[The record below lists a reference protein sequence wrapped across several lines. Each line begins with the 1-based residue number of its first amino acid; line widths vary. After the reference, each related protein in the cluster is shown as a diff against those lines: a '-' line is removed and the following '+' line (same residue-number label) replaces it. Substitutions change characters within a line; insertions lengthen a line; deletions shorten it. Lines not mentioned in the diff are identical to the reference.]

1 MNKTINGGKVIA
13 SGGYGCIFR
22 PALKCVGKPR
32 PKNQI
37 SKLMTIKHIGEEY
50 GDIVKFRPILEKI
63 PNYKNY
69 FFIDGVYTCKP
80 CKLTSDDLIDYEKK
94 CKALK
99 KDGFTKNN
107 INDSLD
113 KVALLNMPDGGL
125 DVGDFIETITK
136 NSQFITLNNS
146 LIDLLLHGILPMNK
160 HNIYHCDVKE
170 SNILVNNA
178 QGFHTKLIDWGLSA
192 KYDGE
197 KIPEN
202 MTERPFQYNLPF
214 STIIFNDIFKKMY
227 EDFLEKNSEPSYYS
241 TRAFV
246 IDYIFV
252 WNQKRGPGHIKYMIG
267 VMETLFDNEIHDINE
282 ENRREIVEMEF
293 LYHFIIEY
301 LTQILIS
308 FTKNKKFMKMEYFKD
323 VFLKNVDVWG
333 LVMTYYPI
341 INILHQNF
349 EKLDK
354 IELKLFNKL
363 KQIFIRC
370 LFESSTRP
378 IDINFL
384 VKNLEE
390 LNFFF
395 KQADNTSSRT
405 KSISS
410 LVKSLKHKKTSKKST
425 MKHKNK
431 NKKQSRTAFF
441 IESKT
446 NNQRTIKPMNI

>member
-1 MNKTINGGKVIA
+1 MNKTRKGGKVVA

-32 PKNQI
+32 PKSQV

-50 GDIVKFRPILEKI
+50 GDVVKFKPILEKI

-80 CKLTSDDLIDYEKK
+80 DKLTNDDLIDYEKK

-99 KDGFTKNN
+99 KDGFNENN
-107 INDSLD
+107 INESLE
-113 KVALLNMPDGGL
+113 KVGLLNMPDGGL
-125 DVGDFIETITK
+125 DVGDFIETITQ
-136 NSQFITLNNS
+136 NSQFISLNNS

-170 SNILVNNA
+170 SNILVNTDH
-178 QGFHTKLIDWGLSA
+178 GFHTKLIDWGLST
-192 KYDGE
+192 KYDGG

-214 STIIFNDIFKKMY
+214 STIFFNNVFKKMY
-227 EDFLEKNSEPSYYS
+227 EEFLESNPEPSYYS
-241 TRAFV
+241 TRAFI

-267 VMETLFDNEIHDINE
+267 VMESLFDNEIDNINP
-282 ENRREIVEMEF
+282 ENKREIIEMEF

-301 LTQILIS
+301 LTKILVA
-308 FTKNKKFMKMEYFKD
+308 FTKNKKFMQMEYFEN

-341 INILHQNF
+341 VSILHQNF
-349 EKLDK
+349 KKLDK
-354 IELKLFNKL
+354 LESKLFNKL
-363 KQIFIRC
+363 KRIFIQY
-370 LFESSTRP
+370 LFENSTRP
-378 IDINFL
+378 IDVNSL
-384 VKNLEE
+384 VKNLSE
-390 LNFFF
+390 LNLFF
-395 KQADNTSSRT
+395 KQADKTSSRS

-410 LVKSLKHKKTSKKST
+410 LVKSLRHKKNSKKST
-425 MKHKNK
+425 IKRKI
-431 NKKQSRTAFF
+431 NKKSRTAFF

-446 NNQRTIKPMNI
+446 NNQQTFKRVKKNI